1 MSYFII
7 ELLGLAVLAGL
18 IITGMQILGLFKDK
32 DKNKNDKEDKKK

>member
-32 DKNKNDKEDKKK
+32 NKNDKEDKKK